1 MAEHELEPERLIA
14 EARRLRDQWEAG
26 VYVSLA
32 KAIRVANELAD
43 RLERRQRPRR
53 AA

>member
-1 MAEHELEPERLIA
+1 MAEHEPERLIA
-14 EARRLRDQWEAG
+14 EARRLREQWEAG

-43 RLERRQRPRR
+43 RLERAEQERR